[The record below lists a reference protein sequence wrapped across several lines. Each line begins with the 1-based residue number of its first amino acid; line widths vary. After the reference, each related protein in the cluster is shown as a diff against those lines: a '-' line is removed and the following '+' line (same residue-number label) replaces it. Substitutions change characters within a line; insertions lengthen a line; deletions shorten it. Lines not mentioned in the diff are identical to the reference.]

1 MTFSLFGTTLTQSGT
16 DADLSTL
23 AEIAGVTYVELSAG
37 ASVFRQA
44 QLPTDMKLVI
54 EGDLTLNASTDQLLV
69 PHTAN
74 DFLWLEIRDGGTL
87 KICDTLADGTTT
99 QAYQK
104 IALRA
109 LAQTA
114 NHWATN
120 QGVHIDDG
128 GTLAMDG
135 GGLWTNSHINFN
147 GSRAKLL
154 VTRPSLIRLGTA
166 ANGLKNILRAAGSQ
180 AHFDIDGLIL
190 LDSTSGVETADVVKL
205 DNYSPQFCAEGVMA
219 YGGAAGGQLTLFGYN
234 PLGCTIDFAAISSG
248 SFYTVYGYA
257 DKPVTFTVHFDH
269 ATASGGGWVKI
280 RKLLEITA
288 LDEAGD
294 PIEGVK
300 SYFSDVDNGGRQNK
314 IEDVTDTLIYEQTS
328 GADGK
333 ATHDVL
339 LANSQLG
346 AGEHVGRESGSRPI
360 DYRTKTNSHDY
371 KLDVQLIGYG
381 YAPKRLTD
389 VDLRGLDTVTRLS
402 TVLLKDA
409 AIAEPYKT
417 VVDLYSEIRTPEQL
431 YDRAKAHLLDAY
443 AGETAPLLTR
453 SGDTADL
460 GGLDLVLDA
469 NAGPAFQFDGTA
481 ITLRSYQFTGNIT
494 TTGTVTLSN
503 GASITGGIIDS
514 HGDSFLTIDADWI
527 AYASAADR
535 DANTHALGSGDAA
548 QTFRFNYAPNL
559 TYYLRLS
566 LGGETLFKH
575 VTPTAAGQTVVELST
590 LAVTLQNAAKLDSLD
605 AKVAELPD
613 ADATATAVWSHGD
626 RRVSGV
632 ENDTA
637 LAANVKYINDMAL
650 VGSGLEGN
658 PWGPEPSGTS

>member
-1 MTFSLFGTTLTQSGT
+1 MTFSISGTTVVQSGI
-16 DADLSTL
+16 DDDLSGIV
-23 AEIAGVTYVELSAG
+23 EIAGVEVSYTESFAGTNVYRRAEFATGIRLLVEG
-37 ASVFRQA
+37 
-44 QLPTDMKLVI
+44 KLTI
-54 EGDLTLNASTDQLLV
+54 NASTDQIFF
-69 PHTAN
+69 PHTS
-74 DFLWLEIRDGGTL
+74 DTFLWLEVVDGGELILTD
-87 KICDTLADGTTT
+87 KFEGNGEE
-99 QAYQK
+99 QSYQK
-104 IALRA
+104 IAIHSMARTENHYA
-109 LAQTA
+109 LGQGI
-114 NHWATN
+114 NILDGAT
-120 QGVHIDDG
+120 
-128 GTLAMDG
+128 LKMDG
-135 GGLWTNSHINFN
+135 GGIWTNSHINFW
-147 GSRAKLL
+147 GSR
-154 VTRPSLIRLGTA
+154 TRFVVSSLSLIRLGTA
-166 ANGLKNILRAAGSQ
+166 ANGLKNILRCGQSQ
-180 AHFDIDGLIL
+180 ADLDIDGLIL
-190 LDSTSGVETADVVKL
+190 FESTSGIETADVLRL
-205 DNYSPQFCAEGVMA
+205 DNYSPQFCAEGAMA
-219 YGGAAGGQLTLFGYN
+219 YGDLTLYAYN
-234 PLGCTIDFAAISSG
+234 PIGCVIDFATIGTG
-248 SFYTVYGYA
+248 SFYQVYGYA
-257 DKPVTFTVHFDH
+257 NKPVTFTVHFDH
-269 ATASGGGWVKI
+269 ANAAGGGWVKI
-280 RKLLEITA
+280 RKLLEITS
-288 LDEAGD
+288 LDESGA

-300 SYFSDVDNGGRQNK
+300 SYFTDTDHGGRQNK
-314 IEDVTDTLIYEQTS
+314 IEDMTADIIYESTS
-328 GADGK
+328 NSNGLV
-333 ATHDVL
+333 THDVL
-339 LANSQLG
+339 LANSQVG
-346 AGEHVGRESGSRPI
+346 AYENVGRESGSRPI

-389 VDLRGLDTVTRLS
+389 VDLRGLDTVTRVS

-409 AIAEPYKT
+409 AITEPDKT
-417 VVDLYSEIRTPEQL
+417 VVDLYSEIRTPAQL
-431 YDRAKAHLLDAY
+431 YDRAKAYLIDAY

-469 NAGPAFQFDGTA
+469 NAGLAFQFDGTT
-481 ITLRSYQFTGNIT
+481 ITLRSHQFTGNIT
-494 TTGTVTLSN
+494 TTGTVALSN

-527 AYASAADR
+527 AYSSAADR

-559 TYYLRLS
+559 IYYLRLS
-566 LGGETLFKH
+566 LGGETLFKQ